1 MIDRHTAFE
10 RFRAERSA
18 ELAAAVDI
26 TPCGITITYYDLRL
40 SRSVSRAIFQGG
52 AVSAQNVAQ
61 ILGRAFSAAGRE
73 LGVNAA
79 AIKSVG
85 FAAPVHI
92 SAFIEDALSAQ
103 ELFLRPETH
112 LFVMPYI
119 SAGISGRFTSA
130 LLTLP
135 EGECCAAE
143 LADSLCVA
151 HVGGG
156 EVRCASFGLCGAFSA
171 SGLESGMLHAA
182 GAVDSVTREHD
193 GTLCYSVS
201 GDTDGV
207 GLSAAGAAMALRVML
222 DEGIIDADG
231 IMTDRDM
238 LYIGEDIFVS
248 QRDVRA
254 FQSDR
259 ARCAAA
265 LEVFSRRYGG
275 RFYFSGEPFTREGF
289 AALLATGVIPEEL
302 RGAGFAQGAVTSGI
316 IRCFDPAE
324 YERAERLAAGAL
336 DVTEELAGEV
346 GELYYERLAFPEK
359 G

>member
-40 SRSVSRAIFQGG
+40 SRSVSRAIFQGE

-61 ILGRAFSAAGRE
+61 LLGRAFSAAGRE

-119 SAGISGRFTSA
+119 SAGISGRFTAA

-156 EVRCASFGLCGAFSA
+156 EVRC
-171 SGLESGMLHAA
+171 
-182 GAVDSVTREHD
+182 
-193 GTLCYSVS
+193 
-201 GDTDGV
+201 
-207 GLSAAGAAMALRVML
+207 
-222 DEGIIDADG
+222 
-231 IMTDRDM
+231 
-238 LYIGEDIFVS
+238 
-248 QRDVRA
+248 
-254 FQSDR
+254 
-259 ARCAAA
+259 
-265 LEVFSRRYGG
+265 GG
-275 RFYFSGEPFTREGF
+275 R
-289 AALLATGVIPEEL
+289 
-302 RGAGFAQGAVTSGI
+302 
-316 IRCFDPAE
+316 C
-324 YERAERLAAGAL
+324 
-336 DVTEELAGEV
+336 
-346 GELYYERLAFPEK
+346 
-359 G
+359 